1 MNLHHLKPKNLRLET
16 PEDDKEFDNIMKK
29 DRLLAIASITAIVA
43 VSAIYWLLF
52 FSMATSITP
61 FIYRLFGVGN

>member
-29 DRLLAIASITAIVA
+29 DRLLAIASITAIAA
-43 VSAIYWLLF
+43 VSVVYWFLF
-52 FSMATSITP
+52 FSMAIHFTP
-61 FIYRLFGVGN
+61 FVYRLFGVGN